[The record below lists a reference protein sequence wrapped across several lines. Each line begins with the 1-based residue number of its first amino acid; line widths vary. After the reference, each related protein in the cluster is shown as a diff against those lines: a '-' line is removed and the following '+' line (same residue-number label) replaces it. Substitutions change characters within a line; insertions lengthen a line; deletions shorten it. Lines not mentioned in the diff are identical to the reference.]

1 MNVHRQVS
9 YGISTKGAYKTKRS
23 QMIQPKLKSILAI
36 PSLLFAVV
44 TAGAAQNEVR
54 VQQEGKNP
62 LYTIRVNVV
71 EKTTK
76 AINYRHRGGATTIDF
91 SGTAL
96 MPKARGEAKVESK
109 QGYIEIEVEFD
120 DLQSATRFG
129 PEFLTYVMWA
139 ITPEGR
145 ATNLG
150 EVILNEG
157 TKSKLN
163 VTTELQSFGL
173 IVTAEPYFAVAQPS
187 DAVVMENVVRKD
199 TVGKV
204 EEIDAKYE
212 LLQRGQ
218 YTVNVQPSDLRPMA
232 LDKKT
237 PLDLYEARNA
247 VRIAKWA
254 GADVAAAETFQKA
267 SKLLEQ
273 AESYQARKAGSKPV
287 AMTAR
292 QAVQTAEDARLI
304 TLKRQEEDRLAAER
318 AASAD
323 REAQAN
329 AATDRAKTAADDA
342 AQARARAEQEQRL
355 ESERRARAEADTAA
369 ARAQAERAKLEA
381 DLAAQR
387 AALDK
392 EAALTAS
399 EQARRAALEQADRE
413 KQELRSKLAEQLNKV
428 LETRD
433 SARGLVVN
441 MSDVLFDT
449 AKFTLRPVA
458 REKLSQLS
466 GIVLAHP
473 SLKLE
478 VEGHTDSVGT
488 DEYNMTLSQN
498 RASAVRDFLTQKGMN
513 SSSIASRGFGEG
525 QPVAS
530 NDTSSGRQQNRRVE
544 LVVSGDEIGTPTGSS
559 TGAQLR
565 Q

>member
-1 MNVHRQVS
+1 V
-9 YGISTKGAYKTKRS
+9 KK
-23 QMIQPKLKSILAI
+23 PKLKTVLATA
-36 PSLLFAVV
+36 SLLFAIP
-44 TAGAAQNEVR
+44 AGAAQNSTLSNQ

-62 LYTIRVNVV
+62 LYTIKVNVV
-71 EKTTK
+71 ERSAK
-76 AINYRHRGGATTIDF
+76 AINYRHRSGSTTIGF

-150 EVILNEG
+150 EVILNG

-163 VTTELQSFGL
+163 VTTELQAFGL
-173 IVTAEPYFAVAQPS
+173 VVTAEPYFAVAQPS
-187 DAVVMENVVRKD
+187 DAVVMENVVRKN

-218 YTVNVQPSDLRPMA
+218 YTVNVQPSDLRPIP

-254 GADVAAAETFQKA
+254 GADVAAAESFQKA
-267 SKLLEQ
+267 NRLLEQ

-292 QAVQTAEDARLI
+292 EAVQTAEDARLI
-304 TLKRQEEDRLAAER
+304 ALKRQEEDRLAAER
-318 AASAD
+318 AASAG

-329 AATDRAKTAADDA
+329 AATDLANAAADDA
-342 AQARARAEQEQRL
+342 TRARMLAEQQQRL
-355 ESERRARAEADTAA
+355 DAERRARAEADTAA
-369 ARAQAERAKLEA
+369 VRAQAERARLDAEA
-381 DLAAQR
+381 AAQR

-392 EAALTAS
+392 DAALTAS
-399 EQARRAALEQADRE
+399 EQARRAALEQAERE
-413 KQELRSKLAEQLNKV
+413 KQELRNKLAEQLNKV

-433 SARGLVVN
+433 SARGLIVN

-449 AKFTLRPVA
+449 GKFTLRPVA

-473 SLKLE
+473 SLKLQ

-498 RASAVRDFLTQKGMN
+498 RAGAVRDFLTQHGMN
-513 SSSIASRGFGEG
+513 TSSITSRGFGES
-525 QPVAS
+525 QPVSS
-530 NDTSSGRQQNRRVE
+530 NDTASGRQQNRRVE
-544 LVVSGDEIGTPTGSS
+544 VVVSGDEIGTPVGAP
-559 TGAQLR
+559 TGAKLLP
-565 Q
+565 

>member
-1 MNVHRQVS
+1 
-9 YGISTKGAYKTKRS
+9 
-23 QMIQPKLKSILAI
+23 MIQPKLKSILAI

>member
-1 MNVHRQVS
+1 MFTGLRGHKV
-9 YGISTKGAYKTKRS
+9 KK
-23 QMIQPKLKSILAI
+23 PKLKTILAI
-36 PSLLFAVV
+36 ASLLLVLP
-44 TAGAAQNEVR
+44 AGAAQNPTQVQ

-71 EKTTK
+71 ERNAK
-76 AINYRHRGGATTIDF
+76 AINYRHRSGATTIGF
-91 SGTAL
+91 IGTPL
-96 MPKARGEAKVESK
+96 MPEARGEAKVESK

-150 EVILNEG
+150 EVILNG

-173 IVTAEPYFAVAQPS
+173 VVTAEPYFAVAQPS

-218 YTVNVQPSDLRPMA
+218 YTVNVQPADLRPMA

-254 GADVAAAETFQKA
+254 GADVAAAESFQKA

-273 AESYQARKAGSKPV
+273 AETYQSRKAGSKPV

-292 QAVQTAEDARLI
+292 EAVQTAEDARLI

-318 AASAD
+318 AASAG
-323 REAQAN
+323 RESQAN
-329 AATDRAKTAADDA
+329 AAADEA
-342 AQARARAEQEQRL
+342 TRARLLAEQQQRL
-355 ESERRARAEADTAA
+355 DAERRARAEADTAA
-369 ARAQAERAKLEA
+369 ARAQADRAKLDA
-381 DLAAQR
+381 DAAAQR

-399 EQARRAALEQADRE
+399 ELARKAALEQGERE

-433 SARGLVVN
+433 SARGLIVN

-473 SLKLE
+473 SLKLD

-498 RASAVRDFLTQKGMN
+498 RAGAVRDFLTQHGMN
-513 SSSIASRGFGEG
+513 TSSISSRGFGEG

-530 NDTSSGRQQNRRVE
+530 NDSASGRQQNRRVE
-544 LVVSGDEIGTPTGSS
+544 LVVSGDEIGTPAAAA
-559 TGAQLR
+559 GARLQP
-565 Q
+565 